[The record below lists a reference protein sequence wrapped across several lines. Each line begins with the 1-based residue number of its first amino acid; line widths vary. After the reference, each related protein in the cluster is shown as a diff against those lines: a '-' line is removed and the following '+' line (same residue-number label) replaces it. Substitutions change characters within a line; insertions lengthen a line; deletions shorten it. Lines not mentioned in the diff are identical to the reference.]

1 MTDLREWIEIRMAE
15 MQNTDGA
22 YCVPCKENV
31 NCAACQQFI
40 DVITDVLERHAPV
53 TIGWSGATV
62 CSRCRNEPARYG
74 RAMYPCAVVEEI
86 AVSLGVLDDD
96 D

>member
-40 DVITDVLERHAPV
+40 DVITDVLERHSPR
-53 TIGWSGATV
+53 TIVWSGRVV
-62 CSRCRNEPARYG
+62 CDECERDCVSAY
-74 RAMYPCAVVEEI
+74 YPCDTVRGIAESLGMEVEE
-86 AVSLGVLDDD
+86 
-96 D
+96 